1 MALQHW
7 VRLALTDG
15 LGPITIKRLTEL
27 AGSAQEACEL
37 GEMRL
42 RQVEGIGLARSQAIA
57 RALRES
63 ADRAVAE
70 LERCEQLGVRVIALD
85 DPAYPPVLKT
95 IHDPPPVLYMRG
107 SLEDRD
113 LNAIAIVGS
122 RRCTHYGREQA
133 GRFGALLAEAGFTVV
148 SGGARGV
155 DSAAH
160 RGAME
165 HPHGRTIAV
174 LGCGIDVTYPQEN
187 EPLFAQ
193 ISSRGALLSE
203 FPLGTPPLADNFPRR
218 NRVVSGLSRGVI
230 VIEGDLRS
238 GAMIT
243 ARLAGEEQGRVVFAL
258 PGRVDHPMSS
268 GPHRLIR
275 DGAVLVDGLQDIIEG
290 LGPLPHEVSQPTLF
304 GPPPED
310 QGPAKAAVPV
320 PLTAR
325 QQTIVAALDEEPLA
339 VDQIIQRSGLEAP
352 VVLQE
357 LTWLSLKGLVRR
369 VDGQT
374 FARAHRRADH

>member
-1 MALQHW
+1 
-7 VRLALTDG
+7 
-15 LGPITIKRLTEL
+15 
-27 AGSAQEACEL
+27 
-37 GEMRL
+37 
-42 RQVEGIGLARSQAIA
+42 
-57 RALRES
+57 
-63 ADRAVAE
+63 
-70 LERCEQLGVRVIALD
+70 
-85 DPAYPPVLKT
+85 
-95 IHDPPPVLYMRG
+95 
-107 SLEDRD
+107 
-113 LNAIAIVGS
+113 
-122 RRCTHYGREQA
+122 
-133 GRFGALLAEAGFTVV
+133 
-148 SGGARGV
+148 
-155 DSAAH
+155 
-160 RGAME
+160 
-165 HPHGRTIAV
+165 
-174 LGCGIDVTYPQEN
+174 
-187 EPLFAQ
+187 
-193 ISSRGALLSE
+193 
-203 FPLGTPPLADNFPRR
+203 
-218 NRVVSGLSRGVI
+218 
-230 VIEGDLRS
+230 
-238 GAMIT
+238 MIT